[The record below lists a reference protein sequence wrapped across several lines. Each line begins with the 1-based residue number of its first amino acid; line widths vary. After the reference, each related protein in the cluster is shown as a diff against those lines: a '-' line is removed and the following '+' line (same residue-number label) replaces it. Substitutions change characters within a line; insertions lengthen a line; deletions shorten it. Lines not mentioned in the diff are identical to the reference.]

1 MTSERLKEL
10 NGIEK
15 EINNIKKSIEALN
28 STERLRE
35 DLVLFGS
42 RGSLFLDKEY
52 VDFKI
57 LKQLTLASLN
67 EKLAKLEKEFNEA

>member
-28 STERLRE
+28 STERLRD

-42 RGSLFLDKEY
+42 RGALFLDKEY